1 MMGPIPMEARLLLWI
16 GTDSTTA
23 SLRKI
28 DDHPLVATY
37 QGRVLDSGGFS
48 GLAALFA
55 DIESACRAAVGL
67 LPAVAQEIGTDGSW
81 RCAILF
87 VSGSGGMSVSDWLLQ
102 AVTIASLGHPGQILL
117 NEQAGERAERTLTRP
132 FGVLQ
137 LGAVRTADLQ
147 RPKEVYQL
155 THPDLPAEFP
165 PLRSLDAVPTNLPT
179 QFTRFLCREDHLV
192 RALAL
197 ARETNLMTLSG
208 PAGVG
213 KTRLALHVAAHLAH
227 RFAGGA
233 WLIELARVSD
243 PGALPQAIAQALQ
256 LEIRPDRGLMEG
268 LEQVLRNKRMLLIV
282 DNCEH
287 LVDAVA
293 SVVQRL
299 LEACPHLVIL
309 ATSRERL
316 GVAGEVVL
324 KVDPLPIPKASV
336 SAPEQLLTYGSVRM
350 FADRA
355 GVALPGF
362 KVDSSN
368 AAAVAR
374 ICTRLGGL
382 PLAIELAAVRV
393 RGLAP
398 ADIAT
403 NLEEAMVTLSSGLR
417 SAPQRHRTLRAA
429 IEWSYTL
436 LSDGEQRL
444 LRRLA
449 IFAGGFTL
457 KAMESVCPD
466 SGDALPGLEGLLQLV
481 DKSLVVVS
489 ERACQTR
496 YQLLEP
502 IRQYAHNRLEEA
514 GEWECTN
521 RRHQEWAL
529 ELAETAA
536 TFWTP
541 EWVEQVDQEQ
551 ENLQAA
557 LVRFR
562 DLKDWAGGLRLSVAM
577 AMWYRRLR
585 VREGVD
591 WLRLFLRHY
600 GDQGTPLQA
609 LGEVRLS
616 DLFLFCGM
624 HQESVAYGEK
634 ALPLV
639 RKLGLV
645 EAEAEIRICLGSVA
659 MRQASMDL
667 ASTHFEEARSI
678 YDRLDLPRQEA
689 VILGYLAVLAKRK
702 GEYDRARA
710 LLEAGLNRTRRT
722 NYLAATGS
730 VLYHLADLSY
740 RQKAFDEARRLFLE
754 ALAIQR
760 ETNYV
765 SQAMETLIGL
775 ARLEAAQGQTEQAL
789 AYLGE
794 SLEMIRSTGD
804 RFALVRWIGVVA
816 RTAVVLG
823 QNGTALRLFAA
834 VETLSRAFGISP
846 SESDQAEVAELIAP
860 IRALLPPAEFR
871 RCWSEGGLLA
881 EDAAVALALSVTEE
895 RPQEPHPSP
904 VPEQHAKGEPAGGL
918 TARQWEIVTLVAQ
931 GLSNKE
937 IAKQLF
943 VSPHTVDRHLENV
956 YVRLGLSSRTKL
968 TAWVVSQGGMPLHR

>member
-1 MMGPIPMEARLLLWI
+1 MEARLLLWI

-28 DDHPLVATY
+28 HDHPLLAAD

-48 GLAALFA
+48 GLAMLFA
-55 DIESACRAAVGL
+55 DVESACRAAVGL
-67 LPAVAQEIGTDGSW
+67 QPAVAQAIGTHASW

-87 VSGSGGMSVSDWLLQ
+87 VSGSGGVSVSDWLLQ
-102 AVTIASLGHPGQILL
+102 AVTIASVGHPRQILL
-117 NEQAGERAERTLTRP
+117 NEQAGERADRTLTRP

-137 LGAVRTADLQ
+137 LGAFRTADLQ

-179 QFTRFLCREDHLV
+179 QFTRFLCREDDLV

-197 ARETNLMTLSG
+197 ARESNLTTLSG

-227 RFAGGA
+227 RFAGGS
-233 WLIELARVSD
+233 WLVELARVSD
-243 PGALPQAIAQALQ
+243 PAALPLAIAQALQ
-256 LEIRPDRGLMEG
+256 VEIRPDRGPMEG
-268 LEQVLRNKRMLLIV
+268 LEEVLRNQRMLLIV

-293 SVVQRL
+293 GVVQRL
-299 LEACPHLVIL
+299 LEACPHLAIL

-324 KVDPLPIPKASV
+324 KVEPLPIPKASE
-336 SAPEQLLTYGSVRM
+336 SAPEQLLTYGSVRL

-362 KVDSSN
+362 KVESSN

-382 PLAIELAAVRV
+382 PLAIELAAARV

-398 ADIAT
+398 ADIAA

-417 SAPQRHRTLRAA
+417 SAPPRHRTLRAA
-429 IEWSYTL
+429 IEWSYNL

-449 IFAGGFTL
+449 VFAGGFTL

-466 SGDALPGLEGLLQLV
+466 SGDSLPGLEALLQLV

-489 ERACQTR
+489 ERTCQTR

-502 IRQYAHNRLEEA
+502 IRQYAHNRLVEA
-514 GEWECTN
+514 GEWEFTHH
-521 RRHQEWAL
+521 RHQEWAL
-529 ELAETAA
+529 VLAETAA
-536 TFWTP
+536 KFWTP
-541 EWVEQVDQEQ
+541 EWVEQINQEQ
-551 ENLQAA
+551 ENLQAV
-557 LVRFR
+557 LGRFR

-616 DLFLFCGM
+616 DLFLVCGM

-639 RKLGLV
+639 RELGLV
-645 EAEAEIRICLGSVA
+645 EAEADIRICLGSVA

-678 YDRLDLPRQEA
+678 SDRLDRPVHAA
-689 VILGYLAVLAKRK
+689 VTMGYLAVLARRK
-702 GEYDRARA
+702 GEYERARA
-710 LLEAGLNRTRRT
+710 LLEAGLDRTRRT
-722 NYLAATGS
+722 DHLTVTGS
-730 VLYHLADLSY
+730 LLYHLADVSY

-760 ETNYV
+760 HTNYV
-765 SQAMETLIGL
+765 SQATATLMGL
-775 ARLEAAQGQTEQAL
+775 ARLEAAQGQAEQAL

-804 RFALVRWIGVVA
+804 RFALVRWIGGVA
-816 RTAVVLG
+816 RAAVVLG
-823 QNGTALRLFAA
+823 QTGTVLRLFAA

-846 SESDQAEVAELIAP
+846 SESEQAEVAELIAP
-860 IRALLPPAEFR
+860 IRAALRPAEFR
-871 RCWSEGGLLA
+871 RCWSEGGGLT
-881 EDAAVALALSVTEE
+881 EDAAVALALSVRAE
-895 RPQEPHPSP
+895 RPEPLSQEPQPRP
-904 VPEQHAKGEPAGGL
+904 APEQQAKGEPAGGL

-956 YVRLGLSSRTKL
+956 YVRLGLSSRTRL
-968 TAWVVSQGGMPLHR
+968 TAWVVTLGGMPLDR